1 MKKIFLL
8 SVALTGMFSVKGQTI
23 AHTDS
28 SLNLMNKMTLTEIYL
43 TQINQLGM
51 SLPYSPF
58 TLNGRDS
65 INSELDIPTS
75 KYLGRKRE
83 SISKESTIYG
93 ELMKEQLYEIVP
105 YSDKKDIIESI
116 LFLQEI
122 NRTIKSQTK

>member
-83 SISKESTIYG
+83 SISKESTNYG